1 MNVQMC
7 VHSARVTPPLAQHDH
22 GRILAKRIARVPY
35 MQDTLHT
42 IKLTRTQ
49 RQNFAL
55 INKSIEK
62 NAPKGAGSSVAIAA
76 MF

>member
-22 GRILAKRIARVPY
+22 ERILAKRIARVLY